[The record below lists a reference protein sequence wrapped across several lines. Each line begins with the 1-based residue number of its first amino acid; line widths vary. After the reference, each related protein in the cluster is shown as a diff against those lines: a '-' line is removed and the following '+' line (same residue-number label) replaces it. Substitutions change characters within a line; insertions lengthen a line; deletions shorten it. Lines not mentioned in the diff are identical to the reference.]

1 MKVRDLNRSVKR
13 IRESRVPS
21 KPKKDKLRNVLAII
35 LGFIERFEIN
45 SDGGSRS
52 DRDKIDVLKG
62 VVSDMVKDE
71 DQKKIIRGGA

>member
-1 MKVRDLNRSVKR
+1 
-13 IRESRVPS
+13 
-21 KPKKDKLRNVLAII
+21 VLAII